1 MYEDKR
7 TNYFSNIREDLIA
20 LIPKAFRACNVLE
33 IGCGNGAT
41 LKKLKEIGIA
51 GTTTGIELFLS
62 KDNSYHTIDHFIA
75 EDVEKFVF
83 PPNMYN
89 SFDII
94 LLGDV
99 LEHLIDPWAALKKA
113 SSLLKAEGRI
123 IVSLPNI
130 RYYSVLKSI
139 IFNGDFRYEEEGIL
153 DKTHLRFFC
162 RKNII
167 ELLEKSDLKIDI
179 ITSAFDQETM
189 KSKKYLLNKITFGF
203 FHDFFVY
210 RFLAIARKAP
220 ARTS

>member
-1 MYEDKR
+1 MYENKEI
-7 TNYFSNIREDLIA
+7 TYFSYIREDLIN
-20 LIPKAFRACNVLE
+20 LIPKTFRACNVLE

-41 LKKLKEIGIA
+41 LQKLKEIGIA
-51 GTTTGIELFLS
+51 NKTTGVELFPS
-62 KDNSYHTIDHFIA
+62 KDNFYDTIDHFLSA
-75 EDVEKFVF
+75 NVEEIIF
-83 PPNMYN
+83 PSYMHN

-99 LEHLIDPWAALKKA
+99 LEHLVDPWETLKKV

-130 RYYSVLKSI
+130 RYYTVLKSI
-139 IFNGDFRYEEEGIL
+139 IFNGDFKYEEAGIL

-167 ELLEKSDLKIDI
+167 ELLENADLKVDI
-179 ITSAFDQETM
+179 VTSTFDQETM
-189 KSKKYLLNKITFGF
+189 KSKKYLLNKITFGL

-210 RFLAIARKAP
+210 QFLAVARKVP
-220 ARTS
+220 V